1 MAMKSHHY
9 RITVEHL
16 SDPHGNAPNP
26 PASLQFDAANH
37 DELLGIIERIRAR
50 EEFDADTSASFAL
63 GLKLL
68 GEVMLTHRDHPLFT
82 ELGPAFGQFMKRLKG
97 RQPQTDQG

>member
-9 RITVEHL
+9 RITVEHTA
-16 SDPHGNAPNP
+16 DPQGNVPNP
-26 PASLQFDAANH
+26 PASVQFNAANH
-37 DELLGIIERIRAR
+37 DELLGIIARIRAR
-50 EEFDADTSASFAL
+50 GEFDADTSASFAL

-97 RQPQTDQG
+97 RPPETAQA